1 MRAGCALE
9 REDERM
15 RYIIDRIE
23 EGKTAVCE
31 KEDGSLEEIGIG
43 RFGFEVNEGDCIVF
57 DEETGYKKDERR
69 KKEIQKEV
77 EELMENLFS

>member
-1 MRAGCALE
+1 
-9 REDERM
+9 M

-31 KEDGSLEEIGIG
+31 KEDGSLEEISVD